1 MLATRPATRLA
12 SAGCTPDSR
21 SGSMTST
28 ATTSQPTATQRSSAF
43 SSCRSNPS
51 SPLKRALILK
61 VFKYL
66 LFVYFCCFVNFC
78 ITRMQPVYLKQF
90 QTQFVFR
97 RCKQTC
103 FVVKLQF
110 LPRCMEGQRG
120 LATRKLSVRPS
131 VSLSNAWIVTKQKKV
146 LPRFFIPYERSFSL
160 VHCEEEWLV
169 GATPST

>member
-1 MLATRPATRLA
+1 
-12 SAGCTPDSR
+12 
-21 SGSMTST
+21 
-28 ATTSQPTATQRSSAF
+28 
-43 SSCRSNPS
+43 
-51 SPLKRALILK
+51 
-61 VFKYL
+61 
-66 LFVYFCCFVNFC
+66 
-78 ITRMQPVYLKQF
+78 MQPVYLKQF

-169 GATPST
+169 GATPSTWKFGSNWPSRSENTLFQSIFTCSTVT